1 MNPIV
6 HYTTIENDDR
16 RLSTFYIALKTDN
29 ITSGKND
36 SDANRPFINKAQ
48 LCSSMEKNEERSI
61 GRISID
67 QTEYQDHI
75 EDQAEK
81 NTKMKRVVLSPNAY
95 KLAVPG
101 NVTTSTSHITTSTV
115 EENAMSLPTNSFVSS
130 KVPITLLP
138 SVEMGTTRGMLSTLP
153 SECTLH
159 SSANAK
165 KSISFIRRNSSI
177 KLYRHNSLLNSIT
190 SNCAMNSVGIGQP
203 DVPVKALDTKQ
214 LYKFLSDKT
223 AHENIFRSLLS
234 LDENEIEWTS
244 ALNADGSLKAVC
256 LQRSAITQQA
266 RDKKLQSSSTLSN
279 FFLKRS
285 FRSIPLKRTNSVT
298 KVYVSMRSTD
308 DLRVSRSHENL
319 LSNNVPSSSVDSTNG
334 GTVSILPVHASL
346 LGHRHGFQIYSASY
360 GVKHY
365 SCRSRQ
371 ERDLWMHGLRKI
383 LFPNNI
389 NALRKDNSVKIW
401 IYEAKLLSTKKRYFC
416 EIYLDQALY
425 GRTSS
430 KLNID
435 LLFWGECLEFLDI
448 PDSKIITIKVFRE
461 ADKRKWRDKDLLI
474 GTVHISILDTMPHIF
489 CEEWYPILPEKKD
502 GSSKSLSKQSQST
515 LRVKCRF
522 QSLTIL
528 PINEYREFLT
538 YLKKNYL
545 KVCELIE
552 PVIGVKAKEEIGQA
566 MVLMMHSQNMAAPFL
581 ADVVGLDL
589 LRIDDQRLTFRGNS
603 LATKSMEA
611 FLKLC
616 GEQYLQD
623 TLFVPIVKI
632 IDSERDC
639 EVDPMKTK
647 GILLKQQQELRSA
660 VEAIWKAI
668 LNSIHFF
675 PFELRVCF
683 STFRERLKSLGREDI
698 SDNLISA
705 SLFLR
710 FLCPA
715 ILSPNLF
722 NITNEMPSA
731 RSTRNLTLVAKT
743 LQTLAN
749 FTRFQGK
756 EYFMEYLNSF
766 IEQEAPR
773 MKQFLFDISNLQ
785 LNPNNERTFDW
796 SQHIDQGKHLAI
808 LHSLL
813 LEALTKLSKDKRNEL
828 APLETILESLSS
840 LKQSEKILSL
850 PEGFNEYEHSL
861 VSTNKLST
869 ANGLGQQTCDKVR
882 QRLDNAMPHNEM
894 KLTIHSSYD
903 NLHYVHSL
911 PEKKRTDN
919 YQEQNLK
926 MREREKEEKQTNSII
941 NQGERASTLPRNM
954 NCHWANLLKREEVEQ
969 ENSFSRDTK
978 DIIAS
983 DKQHVQMGLCLNDSM
998 TRKFTPPAL
1007 FSPLNIIQ
1015 KKIDCSTF
1023 LKDMSSKLQR
1033 VVDHESN
1040 PSNMPMRLEDLQDL
1054 FNYADEQHV
1063 LKNNS
1068 TTENGRNNGLI
1079 IDENK
1084 TKHGACDK
1092 ASLGNIPI
1100 KNEFPDSLSHRGISN
1115 ELEINYQ
1122 QLTRKVN
1129 NGRQIST
1136 FLSSD
1141 CAIIEPTFTAKNGDF
1156 LNVYTDSYR
1165 IDKSNEE
1172 PTNILKSDM
1181 FEEKRMER
1189 QFIPRAVGKCVDLH
1203 EISNSQNNEG
1213 DRNFKPTTHF
1223 VGSDAINDISIQVD
1237 NRLSFTYDAALAGI
1251 ASISVP
1257 NIEPSDSRHKYE
1269 HAIYSSGNRG
1279 SDMMKNPMVQYKR
1292 DEYLKIQN
1300 DHPKNDKKDYVRHT
1314 SNVAER
1320 ECISDTEYRYNSSI
1334 GALQYIQCSK
1344 QSNSWNNNNKAIEE
1358 HIISNQM
1365 RLSNFQSVEQ
1375 CEREIKRLQAALDAM
1390 RQKIETSEFKH
1401 ELQTDLTNS
1410 TFPSNTIVGGL
1421 IGRLLVMEEEL
1432 RREQQTMYLALSQKQ
1447 RVIEAQGQQIA
1458 ALDAANNRLLTA
1470 LSSMQKKYQTD
1481 SAQIGEDSIS
1491 RSFTDSQTK

>member
-1 MNPIV
+1 MDKCP
-6 HYTTIENDDR
+6 
-16 RLSTFYIALKTDN
+16 K
-29 ITSGKND
+29 
-36 SDANRPFINKAQ
+36 
-48 LCSSMEKNEERSI
+48 CS
-61 GRISID
+61 
-67 QTEYQDHI
+67 
-75 EDQAEK
+75 
-81 NTKMKRVVLSPNAY
+81 
-95 KLAVPG
+95 
-101 NVTTSTSHITTSTV
+101 
-115 EENAMSLPTNSFVSS
+115 
-130 KVPITLLP
+130 
-138 SVEMGTTRGMLSTLP
+138 
-153 SECTLH
+153 
-159 SSANAK
+159 
-165 KSISFIRRNSSI
+165 
-177 KLYRHNSLLNSIT
+177 
-190 SNCAMNSVGIGQP
+190 
-203 DVPVKALDTKQ
+203 
-214 LYKFLSDKT
+214 
-223 AHENIFRSLLS
+223 
-234 LDENEIEWTS
+234 
-244 ALNADGSLKAVC
+244 
-256 LQRSAITQQA
+256 
-266 RDKKLQSSSTLSN
+266 
-279 FFLKRS
+279 S

-722 NITNEMPSA
+722 NITNGMYGRHYYYLVDRINRFEKKQYCVSFAEMPSA

-1068 TTENGRNNGLI
+1068 TTENGRNNG
-1079 IDENK
+1079 
-1084 TKHGACDK
+1084 
-1092 ASLGNIPI
+1092 
-1100 KNEFPDSLSHRGISN
+1100 
-1115 ELEINYQ
+1115 
-1122 QLTRKVN
+1122 
-1129 NGRQIST
+1129 
-1136 FLSSD
+1136 
-1141 CAIIEPTFTAKNGDF
+1141 
-1156 LNVYTDSYR
+1156 
-1165 IDKSNEE
+1165 
-1172 PTNILKSDM
+1172 
-1181 FEEKRMER
+1181 
-1189 QFIPRAVGKCVDLH
+1189 
-1203 EISNSQNNEG
+1203 
-1213 DRNFKPTTHF
+1213 
-1223 VGSDAINDISIQVD
+1223 
-1237 NRLSFTYDAALAGI
+1237 
-1251 ASISVP
+1251 
-1257 NIEPSDSRHKYE
+1257 
-1269 HAIYSSGNRG
+1269 
-1279 SDMMKNPMVQYKR
+1279 
-1292 DEYLKIQN
+1292 
-1300 DHPKNDKKDYVRHT
+1300 
-1314 SNVAER
+1314 
-1320 ECISDTEYRYNSSI
+1320 
-1334 GALQYIQCSK
+1334 
-1344 QSNSWNNNNKAIEE
+1344 
-1358 HIISNQM
+1358 NQM

-1481 SAQIGEDSIS
+1481 STQIGEDSIS